1 MKRTLI
7 AALLLCL
14 LLAGCGDV
22 VPAPMP
28 TVGSLPQPVAPEAQD
43 QTPASEDDETDVT
56 PPPTVLRYLP
66 RFTPESRWAGG
77 AVYADVSEADVEAYV
92 AQLEA
97 AGFQSCMNT
106 VFYTDR
112 LVFILQFMQDEGR
125 YSIEWFEAKQTD
137 PVPDWALRQAR
148 ESNEEI
154 ACVLDQTPDG
164 MYEATGLRR
173 LLCFCGL
180 QPMHPNGEIYYTCEY
195 VLGESACVP
204 IKEYYLS
211 LPLDP
216 LWADL
221 DGDGT
226 AEYLYWTSGPTSGLN
241 TVALWAYGTERGVP
255 VVKAQSILNL
265 PGGEVRLEQDGETV
279 SLRYA
284 ERKNN
289 SQSGEIVLQSQQL
302 LPLRIEDGVFVLKD
316 NRLPDNMSYW
326 GGPFLDCT
334 GLSFQALR
342 ERVADQLI
350 YDAPH
355 CIVWSGAAAASSP
368 EAVTTYA
375 AVTGNGVSVTGYLS
389 FQGQSHTGVR
399 NGVTPIETPDDLD
412 ALTTLDVEELEAR
425 FGPFHFD
432 NGSGLYL
439 AGWFTEDGKL
449 LYLNGASGHWNV
461 HLYDLSNGETPQ
473 DDPLELVS
481 ENELKEPDVVTIRYA
496 DDSGTIEDKE
506 RWQAFLTAT
515 ANGQPDA
522 IIVQNVVDGEPQAP
536 VLLSFN
542 GREYW
547 LGEGET
553 ESYRYLVVDDSYLRD
568 PGAPR
573 HTVVYMLSDDP
584 GMTNARYTAHA
595 LSSTFQPDFPPTAWL
610 FITY

>member
-112 LVFILQFMQDEGR
+112 LVFILQFMQDEGL
-125 YSIEWFEAKQTD
+125 YSIEWFEAKQTA

-255 VVKAQSILNL
+255 VVKAQSILGL
-265 PGGEVRLEQDGETV
+265 PGGGDVGLEQDGETV
-279 SLRYA
+279 SLRYV
-284 ERKNN
+284 ER
-289 SQSGEIVLQSQQL
+289 QFDPESGESVLQPEQL
-302 LPLRIEDGVFVLKD
+302 FPLRIEDGCFVQED
-316 NRLPDNMSYW
+316 GRFPEEYYW

-334 GLSFQALR
+334 GQSLQALR

-449 LYLNGASGHWNV
+449 LYLRGASGHWNV

-481 ENELKEPDVVTIRYA
+481 EIDLKEPDVVTVRYA

-522 IIVQNVVDGEPQAP
+522 IIVQNVVDGVPQFP
-536 VLLSFN
+536 VRLSFN

-547 LGEGET
+547 LGEGKT

>member
-43 QTPASEDDETDVT
+43 QTPASEDDETDMT

-112 LVFILQFMQDEGR
+112 LVFILQFMQDEGL
-125 YSIEWFEAKQTD
+125 YSIEWFEAEQTD

-154 ACVLDQTPDG
+154 VCVLDQTPDG

-204 IKEYYLS
+204 MQDYDTHS
-211 LPLDP
+211 LFDP

-226 AEYLYWTSGPTSGLN
+226 AEYLYRTWGPTSGLF
-241 TVALWAYGTERGVP
+241 TVAIWAYGTERGVP
-255 VVKAQSILNL
+255 VVKAQSILGL
-265 PGGEVRLEQDGETV
+265 PGGGDVGLEQDGETV
-279 SLRYA
+279 SLRYV
-284 ERKNN
+284 ER
-289 SQSGEIVLQSQQL
+289 QFDPESGESVLQPEQL
-302 LPLRIEDGVFVLKD
+302 FPLRIEDGCFVQED
-316 NRLPDNMSYW
+316 GRFPEEYYW

-334 GLSFQALR
+334 GQSLQALR

-449 LYLNGASGHWNV
+449 LYLRGASGHWDV
-461 HLYDLSNGETPQ
+461 RLYDLSIGETPQ
-473 DDPLELVS
+473 DDELELVS
-481 ENELKEPDVVTIRYA
+481 ENDLKEPDVVTIRYA

-522 IIVQNVVDGEPQAP
+522 IIVQNVVHGEPQAP

>member
-112 LVFILQFMQDEGR
+112 LVFILQFMQDEGL
-125 YSIEWFEAKQTD
+125 YSIEWFEAKQTA

-226 AEYLYWTSGPTSGLN
+226 AEYLYWTLGPTSGLN

-265 PGGEVRLEQDGETV
+265 PGSEVGLEQDGETV

-284 ERKNN
+284 ER
-289 SQSGEIVLQSQQL
+289 QFDPESGECVLQSEQL
-302 LPLRIEDGVFVLKD
+302 FPLRIEDGCFVQED
-316 NRLPDNMSYW
+316 GRFPEEYYW

-449 LYLNGASGHWNV
+449 LYLNGASGHWDV
-461 HLYDLSNGETPQ
+461 RLYDLSIGETPQ

-481 ENELKEPDVVTIRYA
+481 ENELKEPDVVTVRYA

-536 VLLSFN
+536 VRLSFN

-547 LGEGET
+547 LGEGKT

-568 PGAPR
+568 PAEPR